1 MNGRDLARESEERLR
16 LALDAG
22 RMGTWE
28 WDLLTGGLSWS
39 AGMERLFGLAPGTF
53 EGTLDAFQSHL
64 HPGDREPVVRY
75 LAEAAE
81 GEREPHVEYRVLRP
95 DGQLRWIESWA
106 HLLADEGGRPA
117 RMVGISRDT
126 TERRRI
132 EEALRLLAEVSSV
145 LSASLDPDPMFQ
157 SVARLAVPDLGDYCV
172 IDLVE
177 RGGLRRAAV
186 HAIPEREE
194 MIQEALRYLPQG
206 ESHPSLRAI
215 RTGEAQ
221 LVPQATAELLDAIA
235 PVPEHRALLERLA
248 IRSILC
254 VPMIARGKTRGAICL
269 MFGDTGRTYHPWDV
283 NLADELARRVAL
295 AADNL
300 YLYHDAR
307 QAVRARDQV
316 LAVVS
321 HDLRNL
327 LNPVAISAEQLAAAL
342 PPDLPLR
349 RPLDLI
355 RRSADQMDRLIQDLL
370 DVARLEEG
378 RLTLELERL
387 APETLVAEVVE
398 SHLPMARRK
407 SLGLEREVAPGAPLV
422 LADRHRLLRVLAN
435 LVGNALK
442 FTPAGGRIT
451 VGAERHGDRG
461 EVRFWVADTGLGISE
476 GDQAHIFTPFWQV
489 APRER
494 GGTGLGLSITKGI
507 IEAHGGRVW
516 VDSAA
521 GSGSVFSFTIAAAP
535 DLRYDPGD
543 AQQ

>member
-1 MNGRDLARESEERLR
+1 MKRRDPARESEERLR

-39 AGMERLFGLAPGTF
+39 SGMERLFGLAPGGF
-53 EGTLDAFQSHL
+53 EGTLDAFQKHL
-64 HPGDREPVVRY
+64 HPDDREPVMRY

-81 GEREPHVEYRVLRP
+81 GEREPHVEYRVLHP

-106 HLLADEGGRPA
+106 HLVAAEEGRPA
-117 RMVGISRDT
+117 RMVGICRDT

-145 LSASLDPDPMFQ
+145 LSASLEPDVVFQ
-157 SVARLAVPDLGDYCV
+157 SVARLVVPELADYCV
-172 IDLVE
+172 IDVME
-177 RGGLRRAAV
+177 RGVPRRAAV

-194 MIQEALRYLPQG
+194 MFQEAMAYTLDPRR

-215 RTGEAQ
+215 RAGEAELVPRVTGE
-221 LVPQATAELLDAIA
+221 LMDAIA
-235 PVPEHRALLERLA
+235 PAPGHRALLERLGL
-248 IRSILC
+248 RSILS
-254 VPMIARGKTRGAICL
+254 VPLVARGKTRGAICL
-269 MFGDTGRTYHPWDV
+269 MFGETGRAHHPWEV
-283 NLADELARRVAL
+283 TLAEELARRVAL
-295 AADNL
+295 ATDNL

-342 PPDLPLR
+342 PPGFPMT
-349 RPLDLI
+349 RPLELI
-355 RRSADQMDRLIQDLL
+355 RRSAGQMDRLIQDLL

-387 APETLVAEVVE
+387 EPDALVAEVVE
-398 SHLPMARRK
+398 SHLPMTRRK
-407 SLGLEREVAPGAPLV
+407 PLRLEPAVAPGTPAV
-422 LADRHRLLRVLAN
+422 VADRHRLLRVLAN

-451 VGAERHGDRG
+451 LGAERHGD
-461 EVRFWVADTGLGISE
+461 EVRFWVADTGPGISE
-476 GDQAHIFTPFWQV
+476 RDQAHVFTPFWQ
-489 APRER
+489 AAARQQ

-507 IEAHGGRVW
+507 VEAHGGRVW
-516 VDSAA
+516 CDSSP
-521 GSGSVFSFTIAAAP
+521 GNGSVFSFTIAVAP
-535 DLRYDPGD
+535 DLRYDPAD
-543 AQQ
+543 AEQ

>member
-53 EGTLDAFQSHL
+53 EGTLDAFQRHL

-132 EEALRLLAEVSSV
+132 EEGLRLLAEANSV

-157 SVARLAVPDLGDYCV
+157 GVARLAVPDLGDYCV
-172 IDLVE
+172 IDVVE
-177 RGGLRRAAV
+177 RSGLRRAAV
-186 HAIPEREE
+186 HAIPEHEE
-194 MIQEALRYLPQG
+194 LIQEAMRYIPQG
-206 ESHPSLRAI
+206 EGHPSLRAI
-215 RTGEAQ
+215 RAGEAQ
-221 LVPQATAELLDAIA
+221 LVSQVTAEILDAVA
-235 PVPEHRALLERLA
+235 PVPEHRALLDRLA
-248 IRSILC
+248 VRSILC
-254 VPMIARGKTRGAICL
+254 VPLIARGKTRGAICL

-283 NLADELARRVAL
+283 NLADELSRRVAL

-342 PPDLPLR
+342 PPELSLT

-387 APETLVAEVVE
+387 APEALVAEIVE

-407 SLGLEREVAPGAPLV
+407 SLCLEREVAPEAPLV

-451 VGAERHGDRG
+451 VGAERHGDRS

-507 IEAHGGRVW
+507 VEAHGGRVW
-516 VDSAA
+516 VDSSA